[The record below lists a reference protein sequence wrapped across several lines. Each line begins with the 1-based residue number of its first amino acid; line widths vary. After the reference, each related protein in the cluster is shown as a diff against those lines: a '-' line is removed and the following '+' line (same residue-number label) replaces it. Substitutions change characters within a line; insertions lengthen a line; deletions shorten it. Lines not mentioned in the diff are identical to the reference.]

1 MENIHLRTSDRA
13 SFSFLVTR
21 TPEMGL
27 MCIQIDNFLLFV
39 SSLIKL
45 IGMNDNGDVFST
57 SQEFSLLESWK
68 PFAVFSSNSSCLNME
83 YLIIILVMGVAGF
96 FHICGCL

>member
-13 SFSFLVTR
+13 SLSSSDKDSLKR
-21 TPEMGL
+21 GL
-27 MCIQIDNFLLFV
+27 MCIQIDDFLLFV

-57 SQEFSLLESWK
+57 YQKYSLLASWK
-68 PFAVFSSNSSCLNME
+68 PFTVCSSNSS
-83 YLIIILVMGVAGF
+83 
-96 FHICGCL
+96 

>member
-13 SFSFLVTR
+13 SLSFPVTK

-27 MCIQIDNFLLFV
+27 MCMQIDDFLLFV

-57 SQEFSLLESWK
+57 
-68 PFAVFSSNSSCLNME
+68 
-83 YLIIILVMGVAGF
+83 
-96 FHICGCL
+96 

>member
-13 SFSFLVTR
+13 SLSFPVTR
-21 TPEMGL
+21 TPETGL
-27 MCIQIDNFLLFV
+27 MCIQIDDFLLFV

-57 SQEFSLLESWK
+57 YQKFSLLLS
-68 PFAVFSSNSSCLNME
+68 
-83 YLIIILVMGVAGF
+83 
-96 FHICGCL
+96 